1 MLSSEEEE
9 EAEDDSDG
17 GRVGVSR
24 PVEVGEKTS
33 CFKPLHMTKSERVS
47 LNTAGRSFFP
57 QQKTSDF
64 DFRLSLL
71 SLKKETQQGFHS
83 TTKCR
88 SLVPECSNLSLMIYV
103 QAEINI
109 KILDIW
115 R

>member
-1 MLSSEEEE
+1 MPSTLAVVLSSEEEE
-9 EAEDDSDG
+9 EAEDDSNG

-47 LNTAGRSFFP
+47 LNTAGRRFFP
-57 QQKTSDF
+57 QQKTLQQNVVPW
-64 DFRLSLL
+64 FR
-71 SLKKETQQGFHS
+71 S
-83 TTKCR
+83 TAIY
-88 SLVPECSNLSLMIYV
+88 LAIYV

-109 KILDIW
+109 KIWDTW